1 MHRAGHVPL
10 LRHNVPMPKRTVEE
24 VVVRRKR
31 LKISN
36 AGKVFYP
43 SEGFTKGDVISFYR
57 DISEVLLPHLKD
69 RPVTLK
75 RYPDGAEG
83 NFFYEKECP
92 KYAPEWIKTAPITRR
107 RDNVDVNYCLL
118 NSEPALVW
126 AANLANLE
134 LHTVLARARDV
145 TKPIALVF
153 DLDPGEPLGVLE
165 CADIALRL
173 KKMFA
178 GFGLEM
184 LVKTSGS
191 KGLQAFVPL
200 NTKVSYE
207 QTKSFA
213 QDVARR
219 MEKDHP
225 DEIISKPS
233 RTERKGKIFID
244 WSQNDLHKTTVS
256 VYSLRAK
263 ERPTV
268 STPVTWEEV
277 RRALKKTDPS
287 RLSFAHDEVLRR
299 VSRRG
304 DLFEPV
310 LKMRQKLPEL

>member
-1 MHRAGHVPL
+1 
-10 LRHNVPMPKRTVEE
+10 MPKRTVQE
-24 VVVRRKR
+24 VVVGRRR
-31 LKISN
+31 LEISN
-36 AGKVFYP
+36 VDKVFYP
-43 SEGFTKGDVISFYR
+43 SGGFTKGDMISFYR
-57 DISEVLLPHLKD
+57 DISEVLLPHLKG

-75 RYPDGAEG
+75 RFPDGAEG
-83 NFFYEKECP
+83 SFFYEKECP
-92 KYAPEWIKTAPITRR
+92 KYAPDWIKTAPITRR

-118 NSEPALVW
+118 DTQPALVW

-153 DLDPGEPLGVLE
+153 DLDPGEPLGVIA

-173 KKMFA
+173 KKMF
-178 GFGLEM
+178 GSFGLDM

-191 KGLQAFVPL
+191 KGLQAYVPL
-200 NTKVSYE
+200 NTKVTYE
-207 QTKSFA
+207 QTKAFA

-225 DEIISKPS
+225 SEIISKPS
-233 RTERKGKIFID
+233 REQRKGKIFID

-277 RRALKKTDPS
+277 RKAVKKDDAALLT
-287 RLSFAHDEVLRR
+287 FEYDEVLKR
-299 VSRRG
+299 VARRG

-310 LKMRQKLPEL
+310 LKMKQKLPAL

>member
-1 MHRAGHVPL
+1 
-10 LRHNVPMPKRTVEE
+10 MPKRTVQE
-24 VVVRRKR
+24 VVVGRRR
-31 LKISN
+31 LEISN
-36 AGKVFYP
+36 VDKVFYP
-43 SEGFTKGDVISFYR
+43 SGGFTKGDMISFYR
-57 DISEVLLPHLKD
+57 DISEVLLPHLKG

-75 RYPDGAEG
+75 RFPDGAEG
-83 NFFYEKECP
+83 SFFYEKECP
-92 KYAPEWIKTAPITRR
+92 KYAPDWIKTAPITRR

-118 NSEPALVW
+118 DTQPALVW

-134 LHTVLARARDV
+134 LHTVLAKARDV

-153 DLDPGEPLGVLE
+153 DLDPGEPLGVIA

-173 KKMFA
+173 KKMF
-178 GFGLEM
+178 GSFGLDM

-191 KGLQAFVPL
+191 KGLQAYVPL
-200 NTKVSYE
+200 NTKVTYE
-207 QTKSFA
+207 QTKAFA

-225 DEIISKPS
+225 SEIISKPS
-233 RTERKGKIFID
+233 REQRKGKIFID

-277 RRALKKTDPS
+277 RKAVKKDDAALLT
-287 RLSFAHDEVLRR
+287 FEYDEVLKR
-299 VSRRG
+299 VARRG

-310 LKMRQKLPEL
+310 LKMKQKLPPL

>member
-1 MHRAGHVPL
+1 
-10 LRHNVPMPKRTVEE
+10 MPKRKVQE
-24 VVVRRKR
+24 VVVGRRR
-31 LKISN
+31 LEISN
-36 AGKVFYP
+36 VDKVFYP
-43 SEGFTKGDVISFYR
+43 SGGFTKGDVISFYQ
-57 DISEVLLPHLKD
+57 DISEVLLPHLKG

-75 RYPDGAEG
+75 RFPDGAEG
-83 NFFYEKECP
+83 SFFYEKECP
-92 KYAPEWIKTAPITRR
+92 KYAPDWIKTAPITRR

-118 NSEPALVW
+118 DTKPALVW

-153 DLDPGEPLGVLE
+153 DLDPGEPLGVIA

-173 KKMFA
+173 KEMF
-178 GFGLEM
+178 GSLGLDM

-191 KGLQAFVPL
+191 KGLQAYVPL
-200 NTKVSYE
+200 NTKVTYE
-207 QTKSFA
+207 QTKAFA

-225 DEIISKPS
+225 SEIISKPS
-233 RTERKGKIFID
+233 REQRKGKIFID

-277 RRALKKTDPS
+277 RKAAKKDDAALLT
-287 RLSFAHDEVLRR
+287 FEYDEVLKR
-299 VSRRG
+299 VARRG

-310 LKMRQKLPEL
+310 LKMKQKLPAL

>member
-1 MHRAGHVPL
+1 
-10 LRHNVPMPKRTVEE
+10 MPKRKVQE
-24 VVVRRKR
+24 VVVGRRR
-31 LKISN
+31 LEISN
-36 AGKVFYP
+36 VDKVFYP
-43 SEGFTKGDVISFYR
+43 SGGFTKGDMISFYQ
-57 DISEVLLPHLKD
+57 DISEVLLPHLKG

-75 RYPDGAEG
+75 RFPDGAEG
-83 NFFYEKECP
+83 SFFYEKECP
-92 KYAPEWIKTAPITRR
+92 KYAPDWIKTAPITRR

-118 NSEPALVW
+118 DTKPALVW
-126 AANLANLE
+126 ASNLANLE

-153 DLDPGEPLGVLE
+153 DLDPGEPLGVIA

-173 KKMFA
+173 KEMF
-178 GFGLEM
+178 GSFGLEM

-191 KGLQAFVPL
+191 KGLQAYVPL
-200 NTKVSYE
+200 NTKVTYE
-207 QTKSFA
+207 QTKAFA

-225 DEIISKPS
+225 SEIISKPS
-233 RTERKGKIFID
+233 REQRKGKIFID

-277 RRALKKTDPS
+277 RKAVKKDDPALLT
-287 RLSFAHDEVLRR
+287 FEYDEVLKR
-299 VSRRG
+299 VARRG

-310 LKMRQKLPEL
+310 LKMKQELPAL

>member
-1 MHRAGHVPL
+1 
-10 LRHNVPMPKRTVEE
+10 
-24 VVVRRKR
+24 
-31 LKISN
+31 
-36 AGKVFYP
+36 
-43 SEGFTKGDVISFYR
+43 
-57 DISEVLLPHLKD
+57 
-69 RPVTLK
+69 
-75 RYPDGAEG
+75 
-83 NFFYEKECP
+83 
-92 KYAPEWIKTAPITRR
+92 
-107 RDNVDVNYCLL
+107 
-118 NSEPALVW
+118 
-126 AANLANLE
+126 
-134 LHTVLARARDV
+134 
-145 TKPIALVF
+145 
-153 DLDPGEPLGVLE
+153 EPLGVLA

-178 GFGLEM
+178 SFGLEM
-184 LVKTSGS
+184 LVKTTGS
-191 KGLQAFVPL
+191 KGLQAYVPL

-233 RTERKGKIFID
+233 RTERKGKVFID

-277 RRALKKTDPS
+277 RRAVKKDDPS
-287 RLSFAHDEVLRR
+287 LLSFAHDEVLRR